1 MAHCLGSNV
10 NASPIK
16 GLFPNGG
23 DFDKG
28 TEAHQLKLLFQHTLN
43 FVICLMFLGH
53 ASAAGI
59 SDFDD
64 KIAKINED
72 ASLQVG
78 MSGFV
83 EIAELQD
90 KRNDLAQR
98 QWMED
103 PQTESV
109 WVKAEDALFKVN
121 G

>member
-1 MAHCLGSNV
+1 MLLALV
-10 NASPIK
+10 I
-16 GLFPNGG
+16 
-23 DFDKG
+23 FD
-28 TEAHQLKLLFQHTLN
+28 N
-43 FVICLMFLGH
+43 
-53 ASAAGI
+53 
-59 SDFDD
+59 

-72 ASLQVG
+72 ASLQLG

-83 EIAELQD
+83 EIVELQD

-121 G
+121 GQSGSGNIDDIKPGSR